1 MTPAQ
6 IALVQSSLP
15 AVLANGETAAKLF
28 YTRLFEIDPSVRRLF
43 ARVDIDQQG
52 MKLLTAIA
60 MVVGSLDRFEV
71 VEREIRALARRHV
84 GYGVTYLHY
93 QSVGAA
99 LLWTL
104 GEVLGGAFTPELRR
118 AWAAA
123 YRTVSDTM
131 QGAVTSTLAA

>member
-15 AVLANGETAAKLF
+15 AVLANGATAARLF
-28 YTRLFEIDPSVRRLF
+28 YGRLFEIDPSARRLF
-43 ARVDIDQQG
+43 AHTDMDHQG
-52 MKLLTAIA
+52 TRLVAAIA
-60 MVVGSLDRFEV
+60 TVVGSLHGFEA
-71 VEREIRALARRHV
+71 VERDVRSLARRHA

-104 GEVLGGAFTPELRR
+104 EQVLGDALTPELRR

-123 YRTVSDTM
+123 YRRVSDAM
-131 QGAVTSTLAA
+131 QGEVTNALAA